1 MTKHYKFQV
10 NVNTNEQGVKEYK
23 FKTMKEIQEFLGISY
38 GTLYNLRR
46 NRLKC
51 KHYTKEHLKDITIT
65 KLDFEKV
72 HYKIKRK
79 PLIES
84 EEYHKKLDH
93 KFVISQD
100 PAEQDNST

>member
-10 NVNTNEQGVKEYK
+10 NVTTNEGVKEYK
-23 FKTMKEIQEFLGISY
+23 FKTMKEIQKFLGISY